1 MATKRNTRKHS
12 RRARKNKRR
21 SRRLRRKQRGGD
33 GNIPSDMN
41 TVVTAPP
48 GGDAQSGDPDS
59 VATPQS
65 LSTFEENSSADPDKP
80 VSV

>member
-1 MATKRNTRKHS
+1 MATKGSTRKHS

-65 LSTFEENSSADPDKP
+65 LATFEENSSADPDKS